1 MTNEETGTQM
11 SALPDALLL
20 QRLGEG
26 DSTSFEELFRRHYD
40 RVYGILYRMLG
51 TRQQAEDLAQEVFL
65 RLYRRPP
72 ARADNLPGW
81 LYRVAM
87 NQGYNALRAERR
99 RTARED
105 AAQPREAAQPGVE
118 DALTHR
124 EDVARVRASLA
135 TLPRRSAQLLVMQQM
150 GFSYREMATAVG
162 VAPGS
167 VGTLLNRA
175 RDAFRR
181 AYAAQDEEKSDGRS

>member
-1 MTNEETGTQM
+1 MTNEDMGTQM

-20 QRLGEG
+20 QRLNEG

-72 ARADNLPGW
+72 RHGDNLPGW

-87 NQGYNALRAERR
+87 NQGYNTLRAERR

-105 AAQPREAAQPGVE
+105 AAQPHEAAQPGVE
-118 DALTHR
+118 DALVR
-124 EDVARVRASLA
+124 RNDVAQVRATLA
-135 TLPRRSAQLLVMQQM
+135 ALPRRSAQLLIMQQM
-150 GFSYREMATAVG
+150 GFSYREMAAAVG

-167 VGTLLNRA
+167 VGTLLSRA
-175 RDAFRR
+175 RGAFRE
-181 AYAAQDEEKSDGRS
+181 AYAAQDEE